1 MEKTISTEQVRNEEV
16 LHRDKEERNIL
27 QTIIGRKGNRIGHIL
42 CRNCILKDVMEGK
55 IEGKI

>member
-1 MEKTISTEQVRNEEV
+1 MEKTISTEQARNEEV

-27 QTIIGRKGNRIGHIL
+27 QTIIGRKGKWIGHIL

-55 IEGKI
+55 IVGKI